1 LFIFGGK
8 IKIYERLLVYFG
20 PVKPLIIILII
31 TLIAI
36 GMCVIVKVDKYY
48 GDVINNTLNLTFH
61 GGKITILIIIN
72 NNMSKVENGKQ
83 G

>member
-1 LFIFGGK
+1 
-8 IKIYERLLVYFG
+8 
-20 PVKPLIIILII
+20 
-31 TLIAI
+31 
-36 GMCVIVKVDKYY
+36 MCVIVKVDKYY
-48 GDVINNTLNLTFH
+48 GDVINNTLNLTFY